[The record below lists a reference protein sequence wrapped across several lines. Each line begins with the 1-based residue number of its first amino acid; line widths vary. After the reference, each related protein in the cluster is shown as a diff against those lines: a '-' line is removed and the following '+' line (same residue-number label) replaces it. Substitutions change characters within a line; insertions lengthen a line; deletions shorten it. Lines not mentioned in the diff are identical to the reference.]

1 MTINLTFWLVLALLA
16 SIVGNIF
23 AFWYIRVVLTK
34 LMFVGENLADLVD
47 LIDTYKKHL
56 KGVYEMEMFYG
67 DETLEFLMQH
77 TRSLRELLNQYSDIY
92 SIIEPQEDIDTLI
105 EEETEDNEKKT
116 ITEENVFYAGSRKSN
131 T

>member
-1 MTINLTFWLVLALLA
+1 MTINLTFWLILALLA
-16 SIVGNIF
+16 SIIGNIF

-77 TRSLRELLNQYSDIY
+77 TRSLRELLDQYSDIY

-116 ITEENVFYAGSRKSN
+116 ITEENVFF
-131 T
+131 

>member
-1 MTINLTFWLVLALLA
+1 MTINLTFWLILALLA
-16 SIVGNIF
+16 SIIGNIF

-77 TRSLRELLNQYSDIY
+77 TRSLRELLDQYSDIY

>member
-1 MTINLTFWLVLALLA
+1 MTIDLTFWLILALLA
-16 SIVGNIF
+16 SIIGNIF

-77 TRSLRELLNQYSDIY
+77 TRSLRELLDQYSDIY